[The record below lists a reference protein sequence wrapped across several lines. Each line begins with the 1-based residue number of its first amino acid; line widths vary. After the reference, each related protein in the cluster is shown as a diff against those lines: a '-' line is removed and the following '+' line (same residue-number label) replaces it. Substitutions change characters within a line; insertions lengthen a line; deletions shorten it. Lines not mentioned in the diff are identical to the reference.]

1 MTATMIHTP
10 CVGDKCTARDGTETV
25 QITRVERDFI
35 HWIDAS
41 NGSTGRMMRCYF
53 YNFYQ
58 PAQLR

>member
-1 MTATMIHTP
+1 MIPTMIHTP
-10 CVGDKCTARDGTETV
+10 CVGDKCTAIGGRETV

-53 YNFYQ
+53 FNFYQ
-58 PAQLR
+58 PVFP